1 MPDHIHLLIK
11 IKDVEKRKSLPVLVW
26 QLCRALSAEHSRIA
40 DGYGK
45 NAVVERS
52 LIADGCVI
60 EGKVINSVLF
70 RGVHVGAD
78 CVVENAVIS
87 ERCALSGHA
96 CVSGAI
102 LDKNVILGGN
112 VRLSGHPSLPFFVEE
127 GRVIN

>member
-1 MPDHIHLLIK
+1 M
-11 IKDVEKRKSLPVLVW
+11 
-26 QLCRALSAEHSRIA
+26 
-40 DGYGK
+40 
-45 NAVVERS
+45 
-52 LIADGCVI
+52 
-60 EGKVINSVLF
+60 LF

-96 CVSGAI
+96 RVSGAI